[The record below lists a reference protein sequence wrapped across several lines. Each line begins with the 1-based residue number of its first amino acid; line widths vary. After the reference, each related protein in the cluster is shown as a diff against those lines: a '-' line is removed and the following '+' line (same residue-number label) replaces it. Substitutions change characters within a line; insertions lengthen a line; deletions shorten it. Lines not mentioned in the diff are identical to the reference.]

1 MADLDELR
9 ELRARLLFQETL
21 DLDDYNDRE
30 TLIELIDNEL
40 AEHTINRSVGETIIE
55 P

>member
-30 TLIELIDNEL
+30 TIIELIDNEL
-40 AEHTINRSVGETIIE
+40 AELKAEIMNALGDLYL
-55 P
+55 